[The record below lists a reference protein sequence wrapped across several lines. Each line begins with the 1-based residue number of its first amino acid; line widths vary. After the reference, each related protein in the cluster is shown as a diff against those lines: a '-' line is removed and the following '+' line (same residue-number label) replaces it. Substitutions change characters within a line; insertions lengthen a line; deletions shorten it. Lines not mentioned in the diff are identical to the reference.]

1 VGRTLLAAMRERLDD
16 KPVRRLPDKTLPL
29 LPALDRLNVIR
40 ALELDQPMTK
50 EEYRKEF
57 EKWQGRLNL
66 LSRHPRFDEISVV
79 AVFEGNDAAGKGGA
93 IRRVTRSIDARSYHT
108 VSVAAPSEEERGQP
122 YLWRFWRRLPRRKIV
137 TIFDRS
143 WYGRVLVERVEGFC
157 SEADWMRAYGEI
169 IEFEQEMARH
179 DVVVVKFWLAI
190 SKDERAR
197 RFEARAKVP
206 FKQYKITD
214 EDWRN
219 REKWEQY
226 VDAVGHMVDRTC
238 TAYAPWILVEAEDKR
253 YARLKLLETICERLA
268 AAL

>member
-1 VGRTLLAAMRERLDD
+1 MAAM
-16 KPVRRLPDKTLPL
+16 
-29 LPALDRLNVIR
+29 
-40 ALELDQPMTK
+40 
-50 EEYRKEF
+50 
-57 EKWQGRLNL
+57 
-66 LSRHPRFDEISVV
+66 
-79 AVFEGNDAAGKGGA
+79 
-93 IRRVTRSIDARSYHT
+93 
-108 VSVAAPSEEERGQP
+108 
-122 YLWRFWRRLPRRKIV
+122 
-137 TIFDRS
+137 FDRT
-143 WYGRVLVERVEGFC
+143 WYGRLLVERAEGYC
-157 SEADWMRAYGEI
+157 SEAEWLRADGEI
-169 IEFEQEMARH
+169 NDFEAELT
-179 DVVVVKFWLAI
+179 DFGFVVVKFWLAI